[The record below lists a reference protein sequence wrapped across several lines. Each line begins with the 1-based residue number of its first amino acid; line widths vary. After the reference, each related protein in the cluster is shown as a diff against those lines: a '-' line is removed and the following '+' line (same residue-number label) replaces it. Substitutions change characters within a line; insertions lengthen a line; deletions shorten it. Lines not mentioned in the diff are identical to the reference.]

1 MSDKSID
8 AVVKAVLPSDA
19 KERKNIP
26 IATGVLDYF
35 PNALIEVAKVSKV
48 GNDQHNPGEPLH
60 WARGKSTDQEDT
72 IIRHF
77 MERGKT
83 DNDGVKHTAKLAW
96 RVLALLQL
104 ECEAEGAPLAR
115 GARLPEP
122 QPERLYPTQFLKV
135 VLGK

>member
-1 MSDKSID
+1 MSKITLDPIILEALKDSIQSAKSL
-8 AVVKAVLPSDA
+8 LPSDA
-19 KERKNIP
+19 KERKAIP

-35 PNALIEVAKVSKV
+35 PAALIEIAKVSKV
-48 GNDQHNPGEPLH
+48 GNDQHNPGQPLH

-83 DNDGVKHTAKLAW
+83 DVDGVKHSAKLAW

-115 GARLPEP
+115 GAKLPEA
-122 QPERLYPTQFLKV
+122 K
-135 VLGK
+135 